1 MNPADPDHALRT
13 SPAFPPSAAAPGV
26 VWVPAPRTRVAVAL
40 VIVACLLVIVGAV
53 LPWLTTVD
61 VNPQLG
67 AVTRRLTWHVWSTN
81 WVVYFPLLAIP
92 LVALVRTGLV
102 ALRGRPFRRTR
113 RTAVQLSLVGLVG
126 TLIFGALTA
135 FDAGMSGGFFGRG
148 LSTDVL
154 IEGGLPVSLG
164 SWVLALIASV
174 LLPAKSGR

>member
-13 SPAFPPSAAAPGV
+13 TSAVPPSTAAPGM
-26 VWVPAPRTRVAVAL
+26 VWVPAPRTRVAVAFL
-40 VIVACLLVIVGAV
+40 IVACLLVVVGAV

-61 VNPQLG
+61 LNPQLG
-67 AVTRRLTWHVWSTN
+67 TVTRWLTWHVWNTG
-81 WVVYFPLLAIP
+81 WVDYFPLLAIP

-102 ALRGRPFRRTR
+102 ALRGGPFRRTR
-113 RTAVQLSLVGLVG
+113 RAAVQLSLVGLVG
-126 TLIFGALTA
+126 ALIFGVLTVFETAL
-135 FDAGMSGGFFGRG
+135 SGGFVRG

-164 SWVLALIASV
+164 SWMLALIASV